1 MQVTIVCDT
10 VHSAKGCAKAPENQ
24 ADAGGFDMAMAEV
37 MALLMPNSGE
47 PPPAPNQMAGEP
59 VDISSLSAENS
70 QKTADLVTQQGLL
83 PGALAFDASELA
95 GTPVQS
101 VAVEETQLP
110 PQIVQADKMSVSN
123 PVPNAGSELI
133 QQEPAQEYP
142 DLRQENLVPVS
153 SIKGLGSSETADQSL
168 FAKAADPGG
177 RKDKT
182 EIVTVLQHINANAEG
197 DIVGAVP
204 FGLESSGEKSAP
216 VKTVPVSF
224 TPEANVQAAAAKANM
239 VIETVQSRSTGAEA
253 TEVKSNVMLSELME
267 VGGAGSTK
275 EAKNESGGFNNSPG
289 NAFQPSPGQVNAAGS
304 QPDSARYPG
313 GVSLA
318 NLRDVV
324 AQEIK
329 HLYATRKGVPAQ
341 IQIRLEPENLG
352 KLTIKVSYS
361 NGELNAHFYTGSDHV
376 KGILEASIGQLRES
390 LGQQELTLN
399 QAFVFVGDDN
409 SGGTGRQMEFG
420 NRQAGF
426 FPDRYPGHN
435 YPQSKMEPDDYYQL
449 STDFSG
455 VNYLI

>member
-1 MQVTIVCDT
+1 MQVTIVGET
-10 VHSAKGCAKAPENQ
+10 VHSAKLCAKAPESQ
-24 ADAGGFDMAMAEV
+24 ADAGGFDMAMAAV

-47 PPPAPNQMAGEP
+47 PPPAPNQMAGETVVIP
-59 VDISSLSAENS
+59 SLSAET
-70 QKTADLVTQQGLL
+70 QKTADLVTQQGVL
-83 PGALAFDASELA
+83 PGALAFDASEAA
-95 GTPVQS
+95 GTPAQA
-101 VAVEETQLP
+101 VAVEEAQPP
-110 PQIVQADKMSVSN
+110 PQIAQADKMSISN
-123 PVPNAGSELI
+123 PVPNAGSELM

-142 DLRQENLVPVS
+142 DLRLANLVPDS
-153 SIKGLGSSETADQSL
+153 SKKGLGSSETADQSL

-177 RKDKT
+177 IKDKT
-182 EIVTVLQHINANAEG
+182 QIVTAVQNINANAEG
-197 DIVGAVP
+197 DAVGAAP
-204 FGLESSGEKSAP
+204 SGLESSGEKSAP

-224 TPEANVQAAAAKANM
+224 TPEANAQAAAAKANM
-239 VIETVQSRSTGAEA
+239 VIETVQSRSTGAEG
-253 TEVKSNVMLSELME
+253 TEGKGNVVLSELME
-267 VGGAGSTK
+267 VGGAGSTG

-289 NAFQPSPGQVNAAGS
+289 TESQPSPGQVNAAGS
-304 QPDSARYPG
+304 QPGSARYPG
-313 GVSLA
+313 GVSLTD
-318 NLRDVV
+318 LRDVV

-329 HLYATRKGVPAQ
+329 HLYATRKGEPAH

-420 NRQAGF
+420 NRQAEF
-426 FPDRYPGHN
+426 FPDRHSGHN
-435 YPQSKMEPDDYYQL
+435 YSQSKMESDDYYQPG
-449 STDFSG
+449 TDFSG